1 MEVTLQ
7 VLQTLPEENYQV
19 LRFLTAFLV
28 QVSLP
33 LTGRKEG
40 GAPAPAALVAGSR
53 AWELGLWPCCSPL
66 TSLHRFLL
74 SVTKTR

>member
-7 VLQTLPEENYQV
+7 VLRTLPEENYQV

-33 LTGRKEG
+33 LTEGRREERR
-40 GAPAPAALVAGSR
+40 PLLLWSLVAGHGSWVCGP
-53 AWELGLWPCCSPL
+53 AAAL
-66 TSLHRFLL
+66 
-74 SVTKTR
+74 

>member
-33 LTGRKEG
+33 LT
-40 GAPAPAALVAGSR
+40 
-53 AWELGLWPCCSPL
+53 
-66 TSLHRFLL
+66 
-74 SVTKTR
+74 